1 MILRG
6 MEILAGLAVTDLNV
20 DFVFD
25 LPEDVFQRILNML
38 LLSDLQVC
46 KKCTYLCKYAY
57 TYICTYVCN
66 IYWSVLCLLKNYM
79 FMNIALMCSSFELFL
94 VP

>member
-46 KKCTYLCKYAY
+46 KKCTYLCKYAC
-57 TYICTYVCN
+57 TYIRTYVRMYVTFTGQC
-66 IYWSVLCLLKNYM
+66 SV
-79 FMNIALMCSSFELFL
+79 F
-94 VP
+94 